1 MEKAKKNFNIKK
13 AIEDII
19 KKNEKLWKASRFVE
33 KDKSIFAYGHSKK
46 EALANLKQKYQDY
59 INSKEKET
67 SNEKLDVM
75 AHKQDSSQITKKL
88 YKHCIIESNE
98 KELQDEELEIEE

>member
-1 MEKAKKNFNIKK
+1 MEKAEKNVAIEK

-46 EALANLKQKYQDY
+46 EALANLKQKY